1 MSPADS
7 WQRSGMSSD
16 RSYPSGG
23 APRYER
29 GSADEYGRP
38 SRSVPPP
45 PPPMPRSRA
54 AERARQAERSRS
66 ADRSRHVERSRGA
79 ERSGP
84 VERNAAPERAHYGQ
98 SEEFARPPVSR
109 RSEAGRSGRGER
121 GMPVD
126 RAMAGERGRRD
137 RDMRDRDG
145 WDREPAPDRRTRRPG
160 PEDRPVDRGGSR
172 LRGIVAVLGV
182 FLVSLA
188 GAAIDSFLGVGL
200 GTVTLLALVA
210 STALATLLVRR
221 RDAVT
226 VIVSPPLV
234 FVLVAVV
241 NVGFAPSASFSLATV
256 ATLLVRGFP
265 AMGIATGLALL
276 IGLFRLV
283 TRR

>member
-1 MSPADS
+1 VSTMSPADS
-7 WQRSGMSSD
+7 WQRSGMSSG
-16 RSYPSGG
+16 RSYPSGE
-23 APRYER
+23 AARYPR

-54 AERARQAERSRS
+54 AERPRPA
-66 ADRSRHVERSRGA
+66 ERSRGA
-79 ERSGP
+79 ERSRAADRSRAERSRP
-84 VERNAAPERAHYGQ
+84 VERSAAPGRSRYGE
-98 SEEFARPPVSR
+98 SDEFARPPASR
-109 RSEAGRSGRGER
+109 RPEGGRGGR
-121 GMPVD
+121 AVPGD
-126 RAMAGERGRRD
+126 RATAGDRSRDARD
-137 RDMRDRDG
+137 RNLRDRDG
-145 WDREPAPDRRTRRPG
+145 WDREPAADRRTRRP
-160 PEDRPVDRGGSR
+160 PAEEVRGGSR

-188 GAAIDSFLGVGL
+188 GAAVDSFLGVGL

-221 RDAVT
+221 RDAVS

-234 FVLVAVV
+234 FVLVAAV
-241 NVGFAPSASFSLATV
+241 NVGLAPSASFSLTTL

-265 AMGIATGLALL
+265 AMGIATGVALV
-276 IGLFRLV
+276 IGLFRLA